1 VPSIANHSWVTTSRI
16 GLDPVVWHRFVSVV
30 ARSVWAMT
38 SGDALTGHGMRLLHD
53 ALDALDAE
61 AESGARAPGAAI
73 GLDIVSMARAAGRL
87 AFRMSQHAA
96 AFDAA
101 GGALAE
107 GMPSTAAWIR
117 HRANMAA
124 GEARTLVRVGR
135 DLRDRLPATAAA
147 ARDGLIGF
155 GAACSISASLKSV
168 TGELLAQAD
177 ALLAEQ
183 APELT
188 PQELIYAGRRVLQ
201 HLDPDLAQRS
211 AAQTWADRSLTLSPM
226 LDGAV
231 SIYGQ
236 LTAEGAAILQS
247 ALAPM
252 TTPLGPEDT
261 RTAAQRRADALVELV
276 AKAAENGHAGQT
288 TSTGLPPTLLVRM
301 DIRTLMDLD
310 PATHLMDLDPATAQK
325 ASALRANR
333 GGEREDR
340 SAERPGQCCEQGG
353 DRSAE
358 RPGQCDE
365 RSAKRS
371 GQCSARSAD
380 RSAER
385 FPTGCERSAERTG
398 GPRQRIPMAE
408 LDWGGPILAQTLSRI
423 GCSAQL
429 VRIVTDGRS
438 RVLDLGS
445 SRRLASPAQNLA
457 RAARDNGCVFPGCE
471 RPPEWTDAHHVI
483 PWSQEHRTDLAGLAS
498 LCRFHHQLI
507 HEGGWTM
514 TRSDDPETSGWVFF
528 DPQGCLWTAGGLRR
542 SQVTEGLTDPVN

>member
-1 VPSIANHSWVTTSRI
+1 VLSIANHSWVTTSEI
-16 GLDPVVWHRFVSVV
+16 GLDLLIWQPVLSVV
-30 ARSVWAMT
+30 GRSVWFMT
-38 SGDALTGHGMRLLHD
+38 SGDALTGPGMRLLHD
-53 ALDALDAE
+53 ALAVLRSE
-61 AESGARAPGAAI
+61 HP
-73 GLDIVSMARAAGRL
+73 AGRPAAAL
-87 AFRMSQHAA
+87 GADIIALQRVIGQLSFELSQRAA

-117 HRANMAA
+117 HRANMAP
-124 GEARTLVRVGR
+124 GEARALVRVGR

-147 ARDGLIGF
+147 ARDGAISF

-201 HLDPDLAQRS
+201 LLDPDLAQRS

-236 LTAEGAAILQS
+236 LSGEGAAILQS

-261 RTAAQRRADALVELV
+261 RTAAQRRADALVELI

-325 ASALRANR
+325 ASTMRASR
-333 GGEREDR
+333 GGGREDR
-340 SAERPGQCCEQGG
+340 SAERPEQRGDRSAERSGQCSQQGG

-358 RPGQCDE
+358 RPDRRE
-365 RSAKRS
+365 E
-371 GQCSARSAD
+371 

-385 FPTGCERSAERTG
+385 TDRCDERSAERTG
-398 GPRQRIPMAE
+398 SLRPRIPMAE

-483 PWSQEHRTDLAGLAS
+483 PWSQEHRTGLAS
-498 LCRFHHQLI
+498 LCRFHHTLI

-514 TRSDDPETSGWVFF
+514 TRSDDPEIVAQAGTGWVF
-528 DPQGCLWTAGGLRR
+528 
-542 SQVTEGLTDPVN
+542 TDPHGRRWPGSEPTERRPAAVS

>member
-1 VPSIANHSWVTTSRI
+1 
-16 GLDPVVWHRFVSVV
+16 
-30 ARSVWAMT
+30 MT
-38 SGDALTGHGMRLLHD
+38 SGDALAGHGMRLLHD

-61 AESGARAPGAAI
+61 AASGARAPAEAI

-107 GMPSTAAWIR
+107 GMPTTAAWIR
-117 HRANMAA
+117 HRANMAP
-124 GEARTLVRVGR
+124 GEARALVRVGR

-168 TGELLAQAD
+168 TDRDLLAEAD

-188 PQELIYAGRRVLQ
+188 LAELIYAGRRVLQ

-252 TTPLGPEDT
+252 TTPFGPEDT

-276 AKAAENGHAGQT
+276 GKAAENGHAGQT

-301 DIRTLMDLD
+301 DIGTLMDLD
-310 PATHLMDLDPATAQK
+310 PATDQK
-325 ASALRANR
+325 ASTMR
-333 GGEREDR
+333 GHREDR
-340 SAERPGQCCEQGG
+340 SAERP
-353 DRSAE
+353 D
-358 RPGQCDE
+358 QCD
-365 RSAKRS
+365 
-371 GQCSARSAD
+371 
-380 RSAER
+380 
-385 FPTGCERSAERTG
+385 ERSAERTG
-398 GPRQRIPMAE
+398 SLRPRIPMAE

-471 RPPEWTDAHHVI
+471 RPSEWTDAHHVI
-483 PWSQEHRTDLAGLAS
+483 PWSQEHRTDIAGLAS
-498 LCRFHHQLI
+498 LCRFHHWLV

-514 TRSDDPETSGWVFF
+514 SRSDDPEASGWVFT
-528 DPQGCLWTAGGLRR
+528 DPDGRR
-542 SQVTEGLTDPVN
+542 YPSRRASDPAAEGLGT

>member
-1 VPSIANHSWVTTSRI
+1 
-16 GLDPVVWHRFVSVV
+16 
-30 ARSVWAMT
+30 
-38 SGDALTGHGMRLLHD
+38 MRLLHD

-61 AESGARAPGAAI
+61 AESGVRAPAAAI
-73 GLDIVSMARAAGRL
+73 GLDLISMARAAGRL

-107 GMPSTAAWIR
+107 GMPTTAAWIR
-117 HRANMAA
+117 HRANMAP
-124 GEARTLVRVGR
+124 GEASALVKVGR

-155 GAACSISASLKSV
+155 GAACVISTALKSLADRD
-168 TGELLAQAD
+168 LLAEAD

-183 APELT
+183 GPDLT
-188 PQELIYAGRRVLQ
+188 RQELIYAGRRVLQ
-201 HLDPDLAQRS
+201 HLDPDTAQK
-211 AAQTWADRSLTLSPM
+211 AARQTWADRSLTLSPM

-252 TTPLGPEDT
+252 TTPMGPEDT

-310 PATHLMDLDPATAQK
+310 PSTHLMDSDPATAQK

-340 SAERPGQCCEQGG
+340 SAERP
-353 DRSAE
+353 D
-358 RPGQCDE
+358 QCD
-365 RSAKRS
+365 
-371 GQCSARSAD
+371 
-380 RSAER
+380 
-385 FPTGCERSAERTG
+385 ERSAERTG
-398 GPRQRIPMAE
+398 GLRPRIPMAE

-457 RAARDNGCVFPGCE
+457 RAARDNGCVFPGCD

-514 TRSDDPETSGWVFF
+514 TRSDDPEIVAQAGSGWVFW
-528 DPQGCLWTAGGLRR
+528 DPDGRPWPAQRVGDSREP
-542 SQVTEGLTDPVN
+542 SP